1 MPRRLAQPRRAGQR
15 LRVSCGDA
23 VARGES
29 PGWCRCGRA
38 LSSWGLN
45 GCAILASG
53 GATKSAMRG
62 FAAPRLSSAR
72 GHPGFDPATPAE
84 FRAQPKMSKRSSRM
98 QHRVRNS
105 KRARAVRDAPWR
117 EARLPWG
124 PPANERWNADAIFRV
139 RGSPP
144 VRPSAGHLWRTNSSA
159 RPHGAALPLGG
170 GKGRSAACDLLVV
183 THGSFPSPE
192 RSEWGATVFRVK
204 RFWSAMAFCP
214 GGWR

>member
-29 PGWCRCGRA
+29 RGWCRCGRA

-45 GCAILASG
+45 GRAILASG

-62 FAAPRLSSAR
+62 FAAPRLSSTR
-72 GHPGFDPATPAE
+72 GHPGFDPATRAE

-117 EARLPWG
+117 EARLPCG
-124 PPANERWNADAIFRV
+124 PPANEGDDAPRSAV
-139 RGSPP
+139 SGSPRDGLGLKRQP
-144 VRPSAGHLWRTNSSA
+144 PSIAQRLSARHRGIYGWRTVLSGTGTFPTASLSKGSVPLIPTDFSA
-159 RPHGAALPLGG
+159 VHLCR
-170 GKGRSAACDLLVV
+170 RSRMI
-183 THGSFPSPE
+183 GSPS
-192 RSEWGATVFRVK
+192 
-204 RFWSAMAFCP
+204 
-214 GGWR
+214 